1 MRFFFSFLIAIFFI
15 YFFVNYLRNSV
26 VLVRMAKR
34 RARVQ
39 IPGDRCVFS
48 WLIWDLYLII
58 MTFKVWW
65 NSRVAITW
73 TKGKQSMIIIIV
85 FHPKFAL
92 PTIFFCVKAGF
103 WKSLKHVMLGSCTL
117 KQNVYEI
124 LKILFLRN
132 FFICMKKLHSPI
144 VIEQKNY
151 VKLFS
156 FYSKCKWHHTL

>member
-1 MRFFFSFLIAIFFI
+1 
-15 YFFVNYLRNSV
+15 
-26 VLVRMAKR
+26 MAK

-73 TKGKQSMIIIIV
+73 TKGKQSIIIIIV
-85 FHPKFAL
+85 FHPKFRF
-92 PTIFFCVKAGF
+92 TNKIFLR
-103 WKSLKHVMLGSCTL
+103 KSRILKISKHVMLGSCTL

-156 FYSKCKWHHTL
+156 FYSKCKWYHIL

>member
-1 MRFFFSFLIAIFFI
+1 MIQFDIKSSSFFLECNFLDTNKTLFSDRQERFRKFEYFELFLGIQKHKNDFEQTSFSDWNGQWMWWDFFSFLIAIFF
-15 YFFVNYLRNSV
+15 YLFFCKLFAKFGSV
-26 VLVRMAKR
+26 GLVRMAKR

-73 TKGKQSMIIIIV
+73 TKGKQSIIIIIV

-92 PTIFFCVKAGF
+92 PTIFFFA
-103 WKSLKHVMLGSCTL
+103 
-117 KQNVYEI
+117 
-124 LKILFLRN
+124 
-132 FFICMKKLHSPI
+132 
-144 VIEQKNY
+144 
-151 VKLFS
+151 
-156 FYSKCKWHHTL
+156 

>member
-1 MRFFFSFLIAIFFI
+1 MRFFFSSNSNIFLFIFCKLFAK
-15 YFFVNYLRNSV
+15 FGSV
-26 VLVRMAKR
+26 GLVRMAKR

-73 TKGKQSMIIIIV
+73 TKGKQSIIVIIV
-85 FHPKFAL
+85 FHPKFRFTNKKFL
-92 PTIFFCVKAGF
+92 R
-103 WKSLKHVMLGSCTL
+103 KSRILKISKHVMLGSCTL

-124 LKILFLRN
+124 LKILFLRK
-132 FFICMKKLHSPI
+132 F
-144 VIEQKNY
+144 
-151 VKLFS
+151 
-156 FYSKCKWHHTL
+156 